1 MDPEDEHEHM
11 GIYEISAMGAGIA
24 YGGGVEIETMLRK
37 GTVVFCEAGGMTV
50 DFEKVIGVPAA
61 RVQKFTVA
69 YCTQ

>member
-50 DFEKVIGVPAA
+50 DFEKVIVELALGE
-61 RVQKFTVA
+61 QWNTG
-69 YCTQ
+69 CS